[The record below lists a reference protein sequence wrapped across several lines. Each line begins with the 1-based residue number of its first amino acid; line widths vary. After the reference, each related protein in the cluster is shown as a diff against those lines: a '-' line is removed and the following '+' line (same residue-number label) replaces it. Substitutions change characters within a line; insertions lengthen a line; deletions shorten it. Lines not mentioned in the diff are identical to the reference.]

1 MRIICHKQTKTE
13 PNLPRTTDSRSP
25 LDVRPE
31 ECQKKPRKGGSRWFP
46 IHKIAEPYWV
56 WWHSGSTRLTK
67 YLSYASAFRLQYQ
80 LLIISLLFS
89 YLVSTPWL
97 RVGVFQ
103 KWCGASLKFVTKR
116 LRHESVNWD
125 SNIHHIHKY
134 PVRNAYCNTPLS
146 SSIGDLSTY
155 LSFSGQSA
163 VSPCQKRSG
172 CKTCHTDC
180 MPQCL
185 LKMSAGL
192 SFPFNQTKA

>member
-1 MRIICHKQTKTE
+1 MVK
-13 PNLPRTTDSRSP
+13 
-25 LDVRPE
+25 
-31 ECQKKPRKGGSRWFP
+31 RKGGSRWCQ
-46 IHKIAEPYWV
+46 IHKIAEPFGAR
-56 WWHSGSTRLTK
+56 WHSGSTRLTK
-67 YLSYASAFRLQYQ
+67 YISWASALRRQYQ
-80 LLIISLLFS
+80 TTCYFIVIFFLLVRSPS
-89 YLVSTPWL
+89 SNSV

-185 LKMSAGL
+185 LRMSAGL